1 VVSILLFPFGNDA
14 MTSVDSSW
22 TLDKILPSELDAGHA
37 VIDQLMAALETAG
50 WMGRDLFHVQMAIEE
65 AVVNA
70 IEHGNKRDASKQV
83 HVIFH
88 VFQDRAELSITDQG
102 NGFDHHNIADPT
114 EEERLEQPRGRG
126 VMLIRELMSEAK
138 YNEKGNSLWML
149 KRRSPDE
156 SEDGSSE
163 G

>member
-1 VVSILLFPFGNDA
+1 